1 MPPTPE
7 GRRVQWVVLMGVG
20 ACVCTLTPYA
30 GCTPR
35 PGCCVPHTCLCCWT
49 QSSLGLWAHLSCPEP
64 PLPHVAH
71 DSLTRVAASRCG

>member
-30 GCTPR
+30 GRTPR
-35 PGCCVPHTCLCCWT
+35 PGAAFPTPASAAGPRALWGCGHICLVL
-49 QSSLGLWAHLSCPEP
+49 SLHY
-64 PLPHVAH
+64 HM
-71 DSLTRVAASRCG
+71 